1 MEFLSMLELVL
12 QGVGNSITFFLLYR
26 NIYFQIGQYYLN
38 ILLKNL
44 IVELLSTDWFYCSTY
59 LVKQLKINVR

>member
-1 MEFLSMLELVL
+1 MEFLNILELVL

-26 NIYFQIGQYYLN
+26 NIYFQIGQYLN
-38 ILLKNL
+38 ILFKNL

>member
-1 MEFLSMLELVL
+1 MEFLNILELVL

-26 NIYFQIGQYYLN
+26 NIYFQIGQYLN